1 MVITDNQLIGN
12 SSYSNGSTVIM
23 ERRTE
28 QAKASG
34 ESAISERVLSKI
46 KRVMWYLFRFW
57 MLEMACIQ

>member
-28 QAKASG
+28 QAKASA
-34 ESAISERVLSKI
+34 ESAISEKQASKSRLQKVTRMI
-46 KRVMWYLFRFW
+46 
-57 MLEMACIQ
+57 